1 MRNYGKPLALAFAL
15 IGATN
20 LALAQDVA
28 PEEGTPPMM
37 QNEGEGMM
45 GQGDMSG
52 MMGMMQMMQACNDMM
67 AAMTEQM
74 KAPKP
79 PETQGGNG

>member
-1 MRNYGKPLALAFAL
+1 MLTYGKSLVLAFAL
-15 IGATN
+15 IGATTF
-20 LALAQDVA
+20 ALAQEAA
-28 PEEGTPPMM
+28 PEEGAPPMM
-37 QNEGEGMM
+37 QNEGMM

-74 KAPKP
+74 RAPAV
-79 PETQGGNG
+79 PETRDGNG

>member
-1 MRNYGKPLALAFAL
+1 
-15 IGATN
+15 
-20 LALAQDVA
+20 
-28 PEEGTPPMM
+28 MM
-37 QNEGEGMM
+37 QNEGMM

-74 KAPKP
+74 RAPAV
-79 PETQGGNG
+79 PETRDGNG